1 MKSNIHPTLSQAL
14 GPFFQAVGAVDPMP
28 RPSGRPA
35 PKKGIERGFWTPPGR
50 KLPDLAVDYLEFAA
64 LYGRRDEAGQQLD
77 PDIPAGVE
85 IQAVWLDSHDI
96 LGLLSDELIDE
107 LERVFGPSRG

>member
-14 GPFFQAVGAVDPMP
+14 APFFQAVGAVDTPA
-28 RPSGRPA
+28 RPA
-35 PKKGIERGFWTPPGR
+35 GPPIVKKGIQRGFWTSPGR
-50 KLPDLAVDYLEFAA
+50 KLPDLAVDYLEFPA
-64 LYGRRDEAGQQLD
+64 LYGRRDKAGQQLD

-96 LGLLSDELIDE
+96 LELLSTEIIDE
-107 LERVFGPSRG
+107 LERVFKPSQG